1 MPANGKHADD
11 GRVQDLA
18 VTVRQELGRKADDA
32 EVVKQIQAADG
43 TPLPLVGGVVTLP
56 AAPAGVTIATTDY
69 SALITN

>member
-1 MPANGKHADD
+1 MPANGKYADD

-43 TPLPLVGGVVTLP
+43 TPLPMAGGVVTLP
-56 AAPAGVTIATTDY
+56 ASSSGAAVSDTDY